1 MSAQAL
7 AGEDLERDSAGSG
20 ASFATDEGGA
30 LLEAA
35 QKIERSSK
43 SLSSLKAVR
52 SALARPFLDPFLK
65 TSHDSEMGMMARAHA
80 EACACSGQC
89 AAPFVVSR

>member
-1 MSAQAL
+1 MYAQAL
-7 AGEDLERDSAGSG
+7 VGKDLERDSAGSG

-43 SLSSLKAVR
+43 SLSSLKPVR
-52 SALARPFLDPFLK
+52 SALAPHFLEPFEDFTL
-65 TSHDSEMGMMARAHA
+65 
-80 EACACSGQC
+80 Q
-89 AAPFVVSR
+89 